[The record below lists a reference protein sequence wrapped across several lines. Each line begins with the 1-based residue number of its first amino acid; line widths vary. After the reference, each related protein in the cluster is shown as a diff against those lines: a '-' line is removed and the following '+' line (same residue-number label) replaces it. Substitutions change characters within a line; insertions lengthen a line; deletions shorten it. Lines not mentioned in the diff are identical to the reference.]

1 MSGPYW
7 NTDREVPSLPREPEP
22 RACLLCGFEATSET
36 IWLRP
41 AWWREPLDG
50 KWITTIPRCLD
61 IDACRRRVEA
71 LGEPWPLLEAGEEPR
86 SHGVATVSAPT
97 SRRDDGSAAP
107 QPMDPPL
114 PTPPD
119 AEPEEAPDDRYF

>member
-71 LGEPWPLLEAGEEPR
+71 LAEPWPLLEAGEEPGR
-86 SHGVATVSAPT
+86 HRQTIAKQPQALADTPG
-97 SRRDDGSAAP
+97 P
-107 QPMDPPL
+107 QPIEPPL

-119 AEPEEAPDDRYF
+119 AEPEETHDVDYI